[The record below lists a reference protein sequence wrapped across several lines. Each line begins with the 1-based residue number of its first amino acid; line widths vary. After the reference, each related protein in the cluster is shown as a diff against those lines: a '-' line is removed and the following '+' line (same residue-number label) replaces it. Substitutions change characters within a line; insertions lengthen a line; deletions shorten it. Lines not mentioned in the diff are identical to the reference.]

1 MSTIAAVEA
10 KTAQT
15 PASQTKAVAKKKA
28 ERKGAHSTLDRL
40 RNAARALFV
49 ARGYHETRPQD
60 IARDAGVASGTFYL
74 HFNDKQQAFLD
85 FAEQAQNELLGQLT
99 AALAGID
106 DRRDRL
112 KAICNAVLN
121 FGQSHPGLLQ
131 AAFVDP
137 VFIAPNDEN
146 AWRMYDRLGQ
156 LVSLAL
162 RDEVSSND
170 YDLELISH
178 GLCGLLRQAMIYA
191 SRKDFN
197 REKMVEDLS
206 LFIDQGLGRA
216 QIAKEESL

>member
-1 MSTIAAVEA
+1 MPTTAAVE
-10 KTAQT
+10 
-15 PASQTKAVAKKKA
+15 PKKV
-28 ERKGAHSTLDRL
+28 ERKGVHGTLERL
-40 RNAARALFV
+40 RDSARALFV

-60 IARDAGVASGTFYL
+60 IARGAGVASGTFYL

-85 FAEQAQNELLGQLT
+85 FAEQAQNELLKQMSVGLV
-99 AALAGID
+99 GID

-112 KAICNAVLN
+112 KAICNAVVDY
-121 FGQSHPGLLQ
+121 GQSHPGLLQ

-146 AWRMYDRLGQ
+146 AWRLYDRMGQ

-162 RDEVSSND
+162 RDEVGSKGF
-170 YDLELISH
+170 DLELISH

-191 SRKDFN
+191 GRKDVN

-206 LFIDQGLGRA
+206 LFIDQGLGRPP
-216 QIAKEESL
+216 IEKEESS